1 MSSEASS
8 FQGLIASIQ
17 QAHDAFAAQASKA
30 VNVSLTLRNWF
41 IGHYIAEYQL
51 KGADRATYGDH
62 LLEAL
67 SAALRGLQVSNAG
80 RRQLYGYLAF
90 YRSYPDIVRTLS
102 APSLKLLVAPV
113 TVAQAIGPALSTQSS
128 LPKPLDPETLLS
140 RLSYSHFDL
149 LIEVA
154 EPLKRLFYKVETL
167 RGNWS
172 VRELKRQIATQCFA
186 AWRASTW
193 RPLARQTRRP
203 SYIGGTDIHHRLR

>member
-1 MSSEASS
+1 MSSEAYS

-41 IGHYIAEYQL
+41 IGHHIAEYELQ
-51 KGADRATYGDH
+51 GADRATYGDH

-67 SAALRGLQVSNAG
+67 SAALRGLQVSNSG

-102 APSLKLLVAPV
+102 AQSLKLLATPV
-113 TVAQAIGPALSTQSS
+113 TVSQAIAPTASAQSS
-128 LPKPLDPETLLS
+128 LPKSLDPEKLLS

-149 LIEVA
+149 LVELPD
-154 EPLKRLFYKVETL
+154 PLKRMFYEVETL

-186 AWRASTW
+186 A
-193 RPLARQTRRP
+193 
-203 SYIGGTDIHHRLR
+203 